1 MRLQSLRKRK
11 VASHVQTFRDVLD
24 ECGLMD
30 LGFLGSRYT
39 WFKKCARDVYVW
51 ERLDRGVATTD
62 WLDKYPA
69 AQLKKPWR
77 FEQVWLEDDGCHD
90 TVAVAWSEG
99 RGDLLMGKVV
109 KKVER
114 CQEKFKKW
122 SRCCFSNITW
132 EIAEKRRSRWCK

>member
-30 LGFLGSRYT
+30 LGFLDSRYT

-62 WLDKYPA
+62 WLDKYLA
-69 AQLKKPWR
+69 AQVKVLECGSSDHKPLLIHPNRVPTKLKKPWR

-90 TVAVAWSEG
+90 TVAVA
-99 RGDLLMGKVV
+99 
-109 KKVER
+109 
-114 CQEKFKKW
+114 
-122 SRCCFSNITW
+122 
-132 EIAEKRRSRWCK
+132 